1 MARSLRIEVVGF
13 YHVIN
18 RGVAQASIFHDQ
30 DDFTK
35 FLDIMQEASEE
46 YNFEIYSFCLMNNH
60 YHLLLKTHDTNL
72 SRSMQKVNSR
82 YSIYYNQKYKRVG
95 PLWQGRFK
103 SWYVYDE
110 VYLKILVKYIE
121 YNPIKASITK
131 TVGAYKWAMSSES
144 LNYEMLNYELLHVT
158 PLSEALNEN
167 ELERL
172 DELYKEKMHMEDNTC
187 VRKTIKPLQSYF
199 EDFSQEYA
207 IAQAIK
213 DGYRASCIAEYL
225 VLSRSSITKI
235 MKRYKQKL
243 FLFEKLKKKGIF
255 WSYSKNASY
264 ENVGSS
270 VLIEYTLKYADYDD
284 IQLCLGLFGKREVK
298 RIWDAKMKS
307 DQSFIKTNLMLARL
321 FFGMDV
327 ESSYFKEMKNERLE
341 KLRLLAS

>member
-18 RGVAQASIFHDQ
+18 RGVVQANIFHDQ

-72 SRSMQKVNSR
+72 SRAMQKVNSR

-131 TVGAYKWAMSSES
+131 TVGVYKWAMSSES
-144 LNYEMLNYELLHVT
+144 FNYEMLN
-158 PLSEALNEN
+158 
-167 ELERL
+167 
-172 DELYKEKMHMEDNTC
+172 
-187 VRKTIKPLQSYF
+187 
-199 EDFSQEYA
+199 
-207 IAQAIK
+207 
-213 DGYRASCIAEYL
+213 
-225 VLSRSSITKI
+225 
-235 MKRYKQKL
+235 
-243 FLFEKLKKKGIF
+243 
-255 WSYSKNASY
+255 
-264 ENVGSS
+264 
-270 VLIEYTLKYADYDD
+270 
-284 IQLCLGLFGKREVK
+284 
-298 RIWDAKMKS
+298 
-307 DQSFIKTNLMLARL
+307 
-321 FFGMDV
+321 
-327 ESSYFKEMKNERLE
+327 
-341 KLRLLAS
+341 